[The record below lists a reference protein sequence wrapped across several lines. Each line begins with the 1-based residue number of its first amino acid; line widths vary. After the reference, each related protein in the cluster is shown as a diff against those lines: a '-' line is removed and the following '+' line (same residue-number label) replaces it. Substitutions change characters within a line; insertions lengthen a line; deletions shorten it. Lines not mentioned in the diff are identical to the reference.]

1 MNNLPNQIS
10 ILPAQAHRISQEAG
24 KTGATIGVSPSSS
37 YLHALIIDTGR
48 GIYIINAG
56 GGDIPSSF
64 E

>member
-10 ILPAQAHRISQEAG
+10 ILPAQAHRIAQEAS
-24 KTGATIGVSPSSS
+24 KTGATVGVSPSGS
-37 YLHALIIDTGR
+37 YRNALIIDTGR
-48 GIYIINAG
+48 GIHIINAG